1 MNTLPIFRTIAA
13 LTILAAIALP
23 GVAQAQDSQFKIGVV
38 DLKKVFDQYDKQK
51 QLYIDLKTERDTLQ
65 KPIDELS
72 KSIEANKTKY
82 DKGKEDKS
90 ISEADLVVL
99 KEKIEADY
107 SEYQLKIR
115 QSQEKIDR
123 REKAIFEEII
133 VEIKKSVE
141 EIGAKENY
149 HLVFD
154 GGKSRT
160 NSLLYYSTT
169 LNMTQKI
176 IDHLNSK

>member
-1 MNTLPIFRTIAA
+1 MNTSSIFRTILA
-13 LTILAAIALP
+13 LTILTGIALP
-23 GVAQAQDSQFKIGVV
+23 NAVHAQDTQFKIGVV
-38 DLKKVFDQYDKQK
+38 DLKKVFDEYDKQK
-51 QLYIDLKTERDTLQ
+51 KLYVDLKTERDTLQ

-72 KSIEANKTKY
+72 KSIEANKEKY

-90 ISEADLVVL
+90 LSETALVTL

-133 VEIKKSVE
+133 LEIKKSVE
-141 EIGAKENY
+141 EVGAKENY